1 MRWIAALCIVL
12 AIESGV
18 DVLSMPGSA
27 QRRQSVQRTTSKA
40 DLQARLSVAAQYRE
54 QGDYDRAAQEYLKLI
69 QLAPRFAP
77 AYNELGVCYMRQGKL
92 ADAARALGVQN
103 YLELFPPEFTLRLK
117 MRAEHIAMPQNQPGA
132 VVPVDLNS

>member
-1 MRWIAALCIVL
+1 MIMRWIAALCIVL

-77 AYNELGVCYMRQGKL
+77 AYNELGVCYMRQVKL
-92 ADAARALGVQN
+92 ADAARALERAAQLALTV
-103 YLELFPPEFTLRLK
+103 RLV
-117 MRAEHIAMPQNQPGA
+117 AHALLTI
-132 VVPVDLNS
+132 S